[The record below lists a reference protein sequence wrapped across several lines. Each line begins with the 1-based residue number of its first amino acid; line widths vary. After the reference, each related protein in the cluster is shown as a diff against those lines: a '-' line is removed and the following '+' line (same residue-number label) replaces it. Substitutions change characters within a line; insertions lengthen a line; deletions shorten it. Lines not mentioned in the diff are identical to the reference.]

1 MKKIYEITIFDAIR
15 GTLVY
20 EDRSLEMINF
30 IFSEKLKETG
40 NIKEMVIIEY
50 NSYWDYKVI
59 KSFENIKWRT
69 HVYEH

>member
-15 GTLVY
+15 GTLVH
-20 EDRSLEMINF
+20 EDSSLEMINF

-40 NIKEMVIIEY
+40 TIKEMVIIEY